1 MAQKNGVNGEFYQ
14 KYHSE
19 KMKLGILTFHCAVN
33 YGAVLQAFALQ
44 EYLTSMGHEVTV
56 IDYRPEYLISPY
68 RISNVFIPQVSFFSR
83 VKYMLRSCMIMPIR
97 FKRNRVFSRFVN
109 NRLHLTKLD
118 FADSANDYDAFIVG
132 SDQIW
137 NPRITEGFDDAY
149 FCNFAAA
156 RNKRTISYAASAGS
170 VENIVSSEQEEAFFL
185 KLSGI
190 DNISVRE
197 MSLGKYLTD
206 NGRNACIAVDPVLLA
221 GKYVFAG
228 IAQKPKREKPYL
240 LLFQL
245 WVNPKIVK
253 FAESVADSLGLEI
266 VSISSSSE
274 SVKKAKIQQSLSPEE
289 FVGYFYYASY
299 IITTSFHGTA
309 FSILFGKDFNIVS
322 TDRRNSER
330 MTSLLSSLGLEARMS
345 DLQETPDISHIDY
358 PAVKSRLAEI
368 AEKSRDFL
376 SQSLGIE

>member
-1 MAQKNGVNGEFYQ
+1 
-14 KYHSE
+14 
-19 KMKLGILTFHCAVN
+19 MKLGILTFHCAVN
-33 YGAVLQAFALQ
+33 YGAVLQTFALQ
-44 EYLTSMGHEVTV
+44 EYLVSMGHEVSV
-56 IDYRPEYLISPY
+56 IDYRPEYLINPY
-68 RISNVFIPQVSFFSR
+68 RISNVFIPQSSFVGR
-83 VKYMLRSCMIMPIR
+83 LKYWLRSCMIMPIR
-97 FKRNRVFSRFVN
+97 FKRNRAFARFVKG
-109 NRLHLTKLD
+109 RLHLAKLN
-118 FADSANDYDAFIVG
+118 FADLANDYDAFIVG

-137 NPRITEGFDDAY
+137 NPRITEGFDDVY

-170 VENIVSSEQEEAFFL
+170 VENILSSGKEEAFIS

-197 MSLGKYLTD
+197 MSLAQYLIDKGK
-206 NGRNACIAVDPVLLA
+206 NAGITVDPVLLA
-221 GKYVFAG
+221 GKDVFAG

-253 FAESVADSLGLEI
+253 FTEIVADRLGLEI

-274 SVKKAKIQQSLSPEE
+274 SVKNTEILQSLSPEE
-289 FVGYFYYASY
+289 FVGYFHYASY

-309 FSILFGKDFNIVS
+309 FSILFGKDFNVVS

-330 MTSLLSSLGLEARMS
+330 MTSLLDSLGLGARMS
-345 DLQETPDISHIDY
+345 DLHETPDISHIDY
-358 PAVKSRLAEI
+358 LPVKSRLAEI
-368 AEKSRDFL
+368 TEESRDFL
-376 SQSLGIE
+376 NQSLSIG